1 MQIFSNPPVIWF
13 IIGFIFFILE
23 FAVPGFI
30 LFFFGIGAWIVAIL
44 TLVMDVSVNTQLF
57 TFLGSSAVTIL
68 LFRRWVKNIMFAKK
82 HSSEL
87 EDEFL
92 GKTGIAET
100 PISPGR
106 DGKVDFKGT
115 SWNARSEDIIETGE
129 RVTIVGNES
138 IILIVKSNKY

>member
-1 MQIFSNPPVIWF
+1 
-13 IIGFIFFILE
+13 
-23 FAVPGFI
+23 
-30 LFFFGIGAWIVAIL
+30 
-44 TLVMDVSVNTQLF
+44 MDVSINTQLF

>member
-44 TLVMDVSVNTQLF
+44 TLVMDVSINTQLF